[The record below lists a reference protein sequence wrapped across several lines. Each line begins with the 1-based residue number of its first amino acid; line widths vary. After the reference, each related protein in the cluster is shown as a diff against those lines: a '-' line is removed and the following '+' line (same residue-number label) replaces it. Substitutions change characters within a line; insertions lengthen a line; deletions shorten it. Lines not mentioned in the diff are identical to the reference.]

1 MQKLKQRWGIT
12 SNFQI
17 LIILFVFSITGSAS
31 LYVSRPVIALLG
43 IRTDTMH
50 PILYWILFVLI
61 SFIFYQNFLLIFGWI
76 FGQSNFFW
84 NKMVKKMLVRM
95 KILKKVGSKKIS

>member
-1 MQKLKQRWGIT
+1 MQKLKQRWGLT

-31 LYVSRPVIALLG
+31 LYVSRPVIAFLG
-43 IRTDTMH
+43 IHTDIMH
-50 PILYWILFVLI
+50 PILYWTLFVLI
-61 SFIFYQNFLLIFGWI
+61 SFISYQILLLIFGWI

-84 NKMVKKMLVRM
+84 NKMVKKMLIRM
-95 KILKKVGSKKIS
+95 RIIKENL